1 MFISTKYKDWNI
13 YYSSEHYF
21 WVWED
26 GTAHAFPSDTG
37 GVGITKF
44 EDGREELYFTTH
56 NDQKGVTKKKLI
68 EFAEEVGFEYNA
80 KWSGIKL
87 GQEFVK
93 FLNANPALQKQ
104 DQAQSNID
112 AQRSA
117 STSIKDVPD
126 DAMSL
131 LKFLAA
137 RIGFKVNP
145 DWDKATLFDK
155 IVDFIGSK

>member
-21 WVWED
+21 WVWSG
-26 GTAHAFPSDTG
+26 GTAHAFPYSDSG

-56 NDQKGVTKKKLI
+56 NDQKG
-68 EFAEEVGFEYNA
+68 
-80 KWSGIKL
+80 GIKL
-87 GQEFVK
+87 GQEFIK

>member
-1 MFISTKYKDWNI
+1 MFISSQYKDWNI

-21 WVWED
+21 WVWEG

-44 EDGREELYFTTH
+44 EDGLEELYFTTY

-80 KWSGIKL
+80 KWSGIKF
-87 GQEFVK
+87 GQEFIK
-93 FLNANPALQKQ
+93 FLNDNPALQKQ
-104 DQAQSNID
+104 DP
-112 AQRSA
+112 A
-117 STSIKDVPD
+117 STSINDVPD

-131 LKFLAA
+131 LKFLAE
-137 RIGFKVNP
+137 RIGLKVNP
-145 DWDKATLFDK
+145 DWDKAALFDK

>member
-1 MFISTKYKDWNI
+1 MFISSKYKDWNI

-21 WVWED
+21 WVWEG
-26 GTAHAFPSDTG
+26 GTAHAFPASDSGG

-44 EDGREELYFTTH
+44 EDGREELYFTTN

-68 EFAEEVGFEYNA
+68 EFAEEVGFKYNA
-80 KWSGIKL
+80 KWSGIKF

-93 FLNANPALQKQ
+93 FLNDNPALQKQ
-104 DQAQSNID
+104 DQA
-112 AQRSA
+112 
-117 STSIKDVPD
+117 STSINDVPD

-137 RIGFKVNP
+137 RIGFKVDP

-155 IVDFIGSK
+155 LVDHINGK